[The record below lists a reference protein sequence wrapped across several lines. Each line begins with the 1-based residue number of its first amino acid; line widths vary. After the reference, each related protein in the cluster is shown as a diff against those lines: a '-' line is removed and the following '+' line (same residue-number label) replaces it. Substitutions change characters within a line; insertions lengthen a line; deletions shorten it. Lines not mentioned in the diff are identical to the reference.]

1 VGCFSEL
8 RAAIVLGLSS
18 TRRNKLQA
26 MNMYTRRIN
35 ACFVPSMNAFTLCR
49 KLSTAVA
56 VCKRPVPVDGLHSVF
71 VSLAIQ
77 SITYGFCGCES
88 ENSSISRDISHPLR
102 SVHHFVTSS
111 VRLGHCSG
119 IASVWGISWFGG
131 PSGLSG
137 ANISNTLFYTQE
149 VSMKLSR
156 SYYKADC
163 PQLLH

>member
-18 TRRNKLQA
+18 TRKNKLQS

-49 KLSTAVA
+49 KLLRAVA
-56 VCKRPVPVDGLHSVF
+56 ICERSVPIDYLHSVF

-77 SITYGFCGCES
+77 SIAYGVCGCEN
-88 ENSSISRDISHPLR
+88 ENSSVPRDISHPLHNIHR
-102 SVHHFVTSS
+102 FLTSS

-119 IASVWGISWFGG
+119 IATRVGYLLVR
-131 PSGLSG
+131 GLRG
-137 ANISNTLFYTQE
+137 FRALI
-149 VSMKLSR
+149 
-156 SYYKADC
+156 
-163 PQLLH
+163 